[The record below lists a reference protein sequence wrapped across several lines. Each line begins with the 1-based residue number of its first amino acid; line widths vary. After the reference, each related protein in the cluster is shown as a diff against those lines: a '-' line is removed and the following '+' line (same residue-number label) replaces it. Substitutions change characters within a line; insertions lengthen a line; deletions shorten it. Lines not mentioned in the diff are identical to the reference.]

1 MEIWGNAGSTVR
13 SARTPEA
20 ITGTEEGNCSELVAL
35 PFRDPLS

>member
-1 MEIWGNAGSTVR
+1 MGIWGNAGSTVR

-20 ITGTEEGNCSELVAL
+20 VTEEGNCSELVAL